1 MRLITTDRTKIIYS
15 MYRAGEVSVHRACC
29 ERATQSHSLGS
40 GGTIYPGSRPADV
53 NTRSSR
59 MVAECLLT
67 RSMLIKMYYHFM
79 VCACICTIVFTVSR
93 FHADVYLVYLVFQ
106 VRRIENRDF
115 YWNLKICIFQKKKKK
130 KKCPTFWKSCLNLAK
145 TQISVLDQI
154 LRIIRRRAEYKNH
167 NSCLYSFEVI
177 PL

>member
-1 MRLITTDRTKIIYS
+1 MRLIIIDRTKIIYS

-29 ERATQSHSLGS
+29 ERVSQPYSLGG

-53 NTRSSR
+53 TTRSPR

-79 VCACICTIVFTVSR
+79 VCACTCTIVFTVSQ

-106 VRRIENRDF
+106 F
-115 YWNLKICIFQKKKKK
+115 
-130 KKCPTFWKSCLNLAK
+130 A
-145 TQISVLDQI
+145 
-154 LRIIRRRAEYKNH
+154 
-167 NSCLYSFEVI
+167 
-177 PL
+177 